1 MRKKRRNWQ
10 TQPDETI
17 VHPVGQERFVHIQN
31 YVGDLPCDEP
41 VDWFAQSDED
51 EPSEFLIGTTDIDP
65 RRER

>member
-1 MRKKRRNWQ
+1 MRKKQRMQQ
-10 TQPDETI
+10 TQPNETAI
-17 VHPVGQERFVHIQN
+17 HPIGREKFICVQN
-31 YVGDLPCDEP
+31 YVGDLPSDEP